1 MEEVGQKALNHIQ
14 FYSSC
19 LWKRYVDDICTA
31 MKVDLVDDFLLHL
44 NSIEPSINF
53 TVEREFDGKLSFLDT
68 EIVHHSDGSLT
79 TKVYRKTTHTDNY
92 LSFDSHHL
100 LQHKNAVSKTLFN
113 RAEKIWN
120 NNEDRVE

>member
-1 MEEVGQKALNHIQ
+1 
-14 FYSSC
+14 
-19 LWKRYVDDICTA
+19 

-53 TVEREFDGKLSFLDT
+53 TVERECDGKLSFLDT

-79 TKVYRKTTHTDNY
+79 TTLYRKTTHTDKY

-100 LQHKNAVSKTLFN
+100 LQHKNAVSKTVFN
-113 RAEKIWN
+113 RMRIE
-120 NNEDRVE
+120 